1 MKTFVQQGETMTMV
15 APYTVT
21 AGQGMQVGQNF
32 GVALLDAASGTP
44 VEAAQCGVM
53 DITKEPSLAIADGA
67 RVYWDNTNRRVTTA
81 AAGNLPIGI
90 ASGAAAGAASVARVL
105 VMDSLAAT
113 GVIVSRELSLPVAA
127 VANTDFTIALPA
139 GHILAIYE
147 RTTTAYGA
155 VTNANLTV
163 GTTVGGGEIVASVDI
178 KAKANRTL
186 TLVDANSDVITP
198 FAGGTVNVRITQV
211 GGNSAVGA
219 GRLIFMIAPTA

>member
-1 MKTFVQQGETMTMV
+1 MKNFVQPGDVVPMV
-15 APYTVT
+15 APYAVT

-32 GVALLDAASGTP
+32 GVALSDAAISTA
-44 VEAAQCGVM
+44 VEAAQNGVM
-53 DITKEPSLAIADGA
+53 DLTKEPSLAIAAGA
-67 RVYWDNTNRRVTTA
+67 RVYWDNTNRRITTVALNNLPVGVAAEAALSA
-81 AAGNLPIGI
+81 AAT
-90 ASGAAAGAASVARVL
+90 VRVL
-105 VMDSLAAT
+105 VMDSLAVT
-113 GVIVSRELSLPVAA
+113 GAVVTRELALPVTA
-127 VANTDFTIALPA
+127 VANTDFTITLPA
-139 GHILAIYE
+139 GNILSIFE

-198 FAGGTVNVRITQV
+198 FAGGTVNIRITQV

-219 GRLIFMIAPTA
+219 ARLIFMIAPTT

>member
-1 MKTFVQQGETMTMV
+1 MKNFVQPGDVMTMV
-15 APYTVT
+15 APYAV
-21 AGQGMQVGQNF
+21 ASGQGMQVGQNF
-32 GVALLDAASGTP
+32 GVALSDAAISTA
-44 VEAAQCGVM
+44 VEAAQNGVM
-53 DITKEPSLAIADGA
+53 DLTKEPSLAIAAGA

-81 AAGNLPIGI
+81 ASGNLPIGV
-90 ASGAAAGAASVARVL
+90 AAEAALSAATIVRVL
-105 VMDSLAAT
+105 VMGSLAVT
-113 GVIVSRELSLPVAA
+113 GAVVTRELSLPVTA
-127 VANTDFTIALPA
+127 VANTDFTITLPP
-139 GHILAIYE
+139 GNILAIFE

-198 FAGGTVNVRITQV
+198 FAGGTVNIRITQV

-219 GRLIFMIAPTA
+219 ARLIFMIAPTA

>member
-1 MKTFVQQGETMTMV
+1 MKNYVQPGDVVPMV
-15 APYTVT
+15 APYAVT

-32 GVALLDAASGTP
+32 GVALSDAAISTT
-44 VEAAQCGVM
+44 VEAAQNGVM
-53 DITKEPSLAIADGA
+53 DLTKEPSLAIAAGA
-67 RVYWDNTNRRVTTA
+67 RVYWDNVNRRVTTA
-81 AAGNLPIGI
+81 AANNLPIGA
-90 ASGAAAGAASVARVL
+90 ASEAALSAAATVRVL
-105 VMDSLAAT
+105 VMDSLAVT
-113 GVIVSRELSLPVAA
+113 GAVVTRELSLPVTA
-127 VANTDFTIALPA
+127 VANTDFTITLPA
-139 GHILAIYE
+139 GAILSIFE

-198 FAGGTVNVRITQV
+198 FAGGTVNIRITQV

-219 GRLIFMIAPTA
+219 ARLIFMIAPTT